1 MKFTPDLSREPMEEF
16 FSRHGFSAVG
26 FLGPEDIEELEDESS
41 GDSEFEEVDS
51 FSYLS
56 TLFMDYM
63 QIFMSLVVLLE
74 HFQNWARAFETFFNL
89 LQIVLFL
96 VLLLFT

>member
-1 MKFTPDLSREPMEEF
+1 M
-16 FSRHGFSAVG
+16 G

-74 HFQNWARAFETFFNL
+74 RFQNWARAFETFFNL

-96 VLLLFT
+96 LLLLFT